1 MCVYPFDYHFRQFI
15 IHDWTECGIC
25 GGIFFPGGRSCL
37 WPHGPI
43 KWRDSYAL
51 FEMNMNLTFLFLYVK
66 YNSCVT
72 VWPLFGQWCSYPM
85 WNVYSTCPSRSSSL
99 TDGFGISFSFFYEK
113 NTPLLLLFSSPSWI
127 SLVSHRLIL
136 YAILHFFLLQSM
148 FVRSMLTFFRQ
159 TTATTNNKKRIA

>member
-1 MCVYPFDYHFRQFI
+1 MRYACVYIHLITIFDSSSSMTEQNVEFVVQF
-15 IHDWTECGIC
+15 
-25 GGIFFPGGRSCL
+25 FFAGGRSYL

-85 WNVYSTCPSRSSSL
+85 WNVYSTCHSRSSSL

-113 NTPLLLLFSSPSWI
+113 KHNITWLLLLFSSPSWI
-127 SLVSHRLIL
+127 SSVSHRLIL
-136 YAILHFFLLQSM
+136 YAILHCISHC
-148 FVRSMLTFFRQ
+148 
-159 TTATTNNKKRIA
+159 